1 MIEREFVFIK
11 PNAIRR
17 SLIGEI
23 ISRYEKKGLKIIALK
38 MIQMT
43 KTQSEKL
50 YEEHEGKDFYKP
62 LIDFVLSGPVL
73 VMVLEGERA
82 VEVVRHMHGD
92 TDPLKAFPGSIR
104 GDYGLT
110 VRKNIVHASDS
121 QEKAE
126 KEWQIFFDQ
135 EELLE
140 YSIGEENF

>member
-11 PNAIRR
+11 PNAVRR

-50 YEEHEGKDFYKP
+50 YKEHEGKDFYKP

>member
-1 MIEREFVFIK
+1 MEREFVFIK
-11 PNAIRR
+11 PNAVRR

-50 YEEHEGKDFYKP
+50 YKEHEGKDFYKP